1 MKQQIVY
8 TRDEAIDVKIYEP
21 ETPKAVV
28 LVLHGISEHS
38 GRYDY
43 LLNFFKS
50 HDIHGVIYEHNG
62 HGNRDNGN
70 RGESESFE
78 KLVLD
83 AKEVYDS
90 VPNELTKFVIGH

>member
-21 ETPKAVV
+21 ENPKAAV
-28 LVLHGISEHS
+28 LVLHRISEHS

-50 HDIHGVIYEHNG
+50 HDI
-62 HGNRDNGN
+62 
-70 RGESESFE
+70 S
-78 KLVLD
+78 
-83 AKEVYDS
+83 
-90 VPNELTKFVIGH
+90 